1 VLLFKVNYGDVSGQ
15 NYLTSYQHESL
26 TLSYQHC
33 ELRAQCLHQA
43 ERFATFLQPPTV
55 QQMFD
60 RIKAVGE
67 RSARI
72 IFGPRREEVAGG

>member
-1 VLLFKVNYGDVSGQ
+1 
-15 NYLTSYQHESL
+15 
-26 TLSYQHC
+26 
-33 ELRAQCLHQA
+33 
-43 ERFATFLQPPTV
+43 
-55 QQMFD
+55 MFD